1 MQTQYKMGLF
11 KQALD
16 RVEQLLDDVDLKHSI
31 VEEQI

>member
-1 MQTQYKMGLF
+1 MGLF

-16 RVEQLLDDVDLKHSI
+16 RVEQLLDDVDLKYSI